1 MIFPFALFL
10 IFFLFLNFFINRL
23 IELRTSLYFLF
34 SPFGEI
40 LKVICNNTS
49 NLRGQ
54 AFVIFKSTV
63 SATQALKALQG
74 FIFFDR
80 PLVFK
85 FFVVKKI
92 FSKKINYTKERSEVL
107 AKMDGTWVSKDR
119 PKITKRGVKMIKKKV
134 KTEENSKEDNKA
146 ARTNNKSIKDLEDDA
161 TPNNVLYV
169 QNIPI
174 IATEEMLRELFRQYP
189 GFKLLPIPK
198 FT

>member
-1 MIFPFALFL
+1 M
-10 IFFLFLNFFINRL
+10 
-23 IELRTSLYFLF
+23 RTSLFFLF

-40 LKVICNNTS
+40 LKVICNTTW

-85 FFVVKKI
+85 FFIVKKI

-146 ARTNNKSIKDLEDDA
+146 AVRTNNKSLKDLEEDA

-169 QNIPI
+169 QNIPN
-174 IATEEMLRELFRQYP
+174 IATEEMLRELFKQYP
-189 GFKLLPIPK
+189 GFKLLTIQK

>member
-1 MIFPFALFL
+1 M
-10 IFFLFLNFFINRL
+10 
-23 IELRTSLYFLF
+23 RTSLFFLF

-54 AFVIFKSTV
+54 AFVIFKTTV

-85 FFVVKKI
+85 FLIVKKI
-92 FSKKINYTKERSEVL
+92 FSQKINYTKERSEVL

-134 KTEENSKEDNKA
+134 KTEENSKEDHNKA
-146 ARTNNKSIKDLEDDA
+146 AAVRTNNKSIKDLEDDA

-174 IATEEMLRELFRQYP
+174 IATEEMLRELFKQYP
-189 GFKLLPIPK
+189 GFKLLTIQK